1 MFHFCVSCNIWESVK
16 LSRDNSSSVSANR
29 GSRLWIW
36 ISLVLT
42 VSLDLLSGVCS
53 PTMTDGPWKMWGCR
67 NGGICATGCVALYP
81 KRICL
86 GMRVWEAGAAVWAI
100 CFSSYSL
107 TGFWKAR
114 SLNIKST
121 GSLLGALKIFAEL
134 HSQTLYT
141 FVNSNSFPLF
151 LCSEWDPGQSAV
163 HTPFCKIAQSIS
175 HQPRELEETQ
185 GKTTFSPQSP

>member
-1 MFHFCVSCNIWESVK
+1 MNYNGYGAVKNIILIFAALYFGVLYKSLFWRWMFHFCVSCNIWESVK

-107 TGFWKAR
+107 TGFWKAP

-141 FVNSNSFPLF
+141 F
-151 LCSEWDPGQSAV
+151 
-163 HTPFCKIAQSIS
+163 FC
-175 HQPRELEETQ
+175 EL
-185 GKTTFSPQSP
+185 KHFSTFSL